1 MKRVYFAI
9 GMAAL
14 ALLAFG
20 LSIFLLLNGTRE
32 HMARAH
38 AERTA
43 LTWAD
48 YIGANL
54 SRIEHIASGAPL
66 TPDEEQILIRVR
78 KLGGIFRLRV
88 FDKAGRLR
96 LVSDDLGLS
105 DHDPTAAVVAAKGMP
120 YTSVVDRD
128 ETPRRPAI
136 YAESYVPVM
145 RDGKTVAVVAIY
157 LDETSSASILRRGVV
172 AYALKIVALTAL
184 VLALPGLGLILFARR
199 RRRQNLELESG
210 RNHTREADRVNSDV
224 LADGSHDPDEWRPGH
239 GRTSARHQ
247 PER

>member
-9 GMAAL
+9 GTAAL

-20 LSIFLLLNGTRE
+20 LSIFLLLNGARE
-32 HMARAH
+32 HIARAH

-43 LTWAD
+43 LTWAE

-54 SRIEHIASGAPL
+54 SRIEPIASGAPL

-78 KLGGIFRLRV
+78 KLGGIFRLSI
-88 FDKAGRLR
+88 FDKAGHLR
-96 LVSDDLGLS
+96 LVSDDLGPS
-105 DHDPTAAVVAAKGMP
+105 DHNPTAAAVAAKGVP

-128 ETPRRPAI
+128 ATPRRPAI

-145 RDGKTVAVVAIY
+145 RDGKTVAVVAIC

-184 VLALPGLGLILFARR
+184 VLALPGLGLMLFARR

-210 RNHTREADRVNSDV
+210 RNRTREADRVNSEI
-224 LADGSHDPDEWRPGH
+224 LADGGRDPNEWRPRD

-247 PER
+247 SER